1 MENPYHNNTHA
12 ADVTQTAGVILQA
25 LKAYMARAG
34 RPLSKLEIFC
44 VIFASA
50 VHDLGHPGVNNDFL
64 IRTRER
70 QALVYNDKSVNENM
84 HASLAFQIAHD
95 NAEMNIFSNFSD
107 EQYKQVRPGTAA
119 PAAIGAGLS
128 GIEQWPA
135 EVSGC
140 MPGCKHAC
148 TGASLYCPHR
158 YGPACS
164 VCILAQAGS

>member
-1 MENPYHNNTHA
+1 LTAKYIAQVESVYRMENPYHNNTHA

-25 LKAYMARAG
+25 LKTYMARAG

-95 NAEMNIFSNFSD
+95 NAEMNIFASFSD
-107 EQYKQVRPGTAA
+107 EEYKQVSLYIHLEYTAN
-119 PAAIGAGLS
+119 LNFM
-128 GIEQWPA
+128 QHQD
-135 EVSGC
+135 GC
-140 MPGCKHAC
+140 M
-148 TGASLYCPHR
+148 
-158 YGPACS
+158 
-164 VCILAQAGS
+164 